1 MGEKLT
7 GDYLQFR
14 YSVLVATRNRPEA
27 LANLLT
33 SLETL
38 DLPPIEVVIVSS
50 GLSINHTLR
59 QFDTLNI
66 KHAHTQKRGQIWQKQ
81 LGITLVSEASDWVL
95 FLDDDLI
102 LHPDALSKLF
112 KCLKEEENQEK
123 ILGLGLRQY
132 PVRNLSC
139 LKRLMLSFM
148 KFNSPGSITRTSVN
162 TNYMF
167 ENRKTYTSWLNGA
180 SMWRKGVLP
189 LYSFEILNSPTS
201 YCEDLIFSYRV
212 SKKGKLVAAPNAYFQ
227 FQNNSHL
234 QVTSLTTFRDAVF
247 WKAYFIL
254 DNREFSFLLFYS
266 RQLLVSIY
274 LLIKYLMKTGRIY
287 PYPMVMFDLLV
298 DLIGLRIHGRDFFL
312 KRLQNRLNA
321 SR

>member
-1 MGEKLT
+1 MGEKLS

-38 DLPPIEVVIVSS
+38 DLQPIEVVIVSS
-50 GLSINHTLR
+50 GLSINHTLE

-81 LGITLVSEASDWVL
+81 LGITLISETSDWVM
-95 FLDDDLI
+95 FLDDDLT
-102 LHPDALSKLF
+102 LFPDTVSKLF
-112 KCLKEEENQEK
+112 ECLQEVENQEE
-123 ILGLGLRQY
+123 ILGIGLRQY
-132 PVRNLSC
+132 PAQQLSR
-139 LKRLMLSFM
+139 LKRLMLGFM
-148 KFNSPGSITRTSVN
+148 KLNKPGSITRTSVN
-162 TNYMF
+162 TNYMY

-180 SMWRKGVLP
+180 SMWRREVLY

-212 SKKGKLVAAPNAYFQ
+212 SKRGKLVAVPDAYFE
-227 FQNNSHL
+227 FQNSL
-234 QVTSLTTFRDAVF
+234 WPQFTSFTTFRDTVF

-254 DNREFSFLLFYS
+254 DNREFSFLLFCS

-274 LLIKYLMKTGRIY
+274 LLVKCLMKTGQIHAY
-287 PYPMVMFDLLV
+287 PVVIFVLLV

-312 KRLQNRLNA
+312 KRLQYRLSA
-321 SR
+321 SS